1 MKFYTTVYKKECKS
15 LEYYLCP
22 GAIANR
28 VKCKLMVADC
38 WLRTKTN
45 TLAARSS
52 RTGLIF
58 DTALRTNIISFSWI
72 ILILWMLTNLFDENV
87 FLSSLI
93 VSKYFSKEMKGRIKK
108 QMFLR

>member
-45 TLAARSS
+45 TLAARSE

-58 DTALRTNIISFSWI
+58 DPALRPMKTKKIKKHYIIYAISFFG
-72 ILILWMLTNLFDENV
+72 NGKE
-87 FLSSLI
+87 
-93 VSKYFSKEMKGRIKK
+93 VSPG
-108 QMFLR
+108 QN

>member
-15 LEYYLCP
+15 LEDYLCP

-45 TLAARSS
+45 TLAARSE

-58 DTALRTNIISFSWI
+58 DPALRP
-72 ILILWMLTNLFDENV
+72 
-87 FLSSLI
+87 
-93 VSKYFSKEMKGRIKK
+93 MKTKKIKNTT
-108 QMFLR
+108 